1 MPEANALTVP
11 GNGYL
16 NDNLSISGIHQ
27 QPGTR
32 TGYIGVADAFRIIR
46 RRLWIIVLTV
56 LAATIGALIFLAR
69 TTPVYTATTAV
80 MVESADQA
88 AEGGSLAPTVI
99 QNENDDALIQTK
111 VELLQSRS
119 LARQLVRTLHLDKD
133 REFAPATNEPALS
146 DRIFAF
152 ITPAAPSNLGARE
165 RADATKGAQRE
176 AITDRLIDHISVS
189 RVARS
194 NVITITASSVDPS
207 KAALIANRLVD
218 TYMDNQIDEAN
229 DSREKQIA
237 ALSAR
242 VAGIRAHL
250 QQADSATAAY
260 RRAHGLLSSQ
270 PESSGAMEAGQLTG
284 LQAQARADSAAD
296 NRKAWAPNL
305 PDGRAVAT
313 SSLLNDLRQQETI
326 LSRKMSELTSFYGSG
341 YPQVGQ
347 TAAELAA
354 VRARLSQETARVRAD
369 LRAQASA
376 SQARSATIGA
386 AISTLRSNS
395 FSGGQAAVQL
405 RALERNVEALN
416 TSYMNLLNQ
425 LNAKIGS
432 SPDTN
437 PDISRISRAPV
448 AESPDYPLPHRVLAV
463 TLIASAAFGI
473 LLAFIVDTMDTK
485 LRTAEQVRRLLGIP
499 TLAMIPELEEG
510 HGLVHNMVA
519 GRPRSRFAEAMR
531 NLVIELES
539 RIERSGGRVIV
550 VTSPLEGEGKN
561 TVATSLV
568 AAAGVIGRN
577 AVVVD
582 FDLRRPGLEVG
593 ELVDEER
600 GAGVVAFLA
609 NRAAVDDLVTVE
621 GEGRFTVIG
630 VGETARDPG
639 ALIASPQLPKLLAE
653 LRERFELVIINAPP
667 ILPVRD
673 AKTLA
678 DYADATLLVLRWGR
692 TSPEAAAAAMEIFG
706 RPITGAVLNR
716 VDFIAHA
723 NRRYGDAIHHISRST
738 AYYETESHRG
748 HWRGRVKRW
757 SRRAGVRVSEALHL
771 T

>member
-1 MPEANALTVP
+1 MSDANALTVP
-11 GNGYL
+11 GDGYL
-16 NDNLSISGIHQ
+16 RDNLSISGVHQ

-32 TGYIGVADAFRIIR
+32 TGYIGVADAVRIIR

-56 LAATIGALIFLAR
+56 LAAAIGALVFLAR

-88 AEGGSLAPTVI
+88 TDGSPAPTII

-119 LARQLVRTLHLDKD
+119 LARQLVRTLQLDRD
-133 REFAPATNEPALS
+133 QEFAPNESEPSLT
-146 DRIFAF
+146 DTIFAY
-152 ITPAAPSNLGARE
+152 ITPAAPSNLDARE
-165 RADATKGAQRE
+165 LADATSGARRE
-176 AITDRLIDHISVS
+176 AITDRLIDHIDVS

-194 NVITITASSVDPS
+194 NVITITAYSVDPS

-218 TYMDNQIDEAN
+218 TYMHNQIDEAN
-229 DSREKQIA
+229 ASREQQIA
-237 ALSAR
+237 ALSDR
-242 VAGIRAHL
+242 VSHVRAQL
-250 QQADSATAAY
+250 EQADSATAVY
-260 RRAHGLLSSQ
+260 RRSHGLLSSQ
-270 PESSGAMEAGQLTG
+270 PESSGALEVGQLTG
-284 LQAQARADSAAD
+284 LHVQARADSVAD
-296 NRKAWAPNL
+296 SRKAGAPNL
-305 PDGRAVAT
+305 ADGRAVAT

-326 LSRKMSELTSFYGSG
+326 LSRKMSELTSFYGTG

-347 TAAELAA
+347 TAAELSA

-376 SQARSATIGA
+376 SQARSASIGA
-386 AISTLRSNS
+386 AITALRSNS
-395 FSGGQAAVQL
+395 FSGGQAAVSL

-432 SPDTN
+432 PPDTN
-437 PDISRISRAPV
+437 PDITRISRAPV
-448 AESPDYPLPHRVLAV
+448 ANSPDYPLPHRVLAV

-582 FDLRRPGLEVG
+582 FDLRRPGLEIGQSVQ
-593 ELVDEER
+593 EER

-630 VGETARDPG
+630 VGETAQDPG

-738 AYYETESHRG
+738 AYYESEAHRG